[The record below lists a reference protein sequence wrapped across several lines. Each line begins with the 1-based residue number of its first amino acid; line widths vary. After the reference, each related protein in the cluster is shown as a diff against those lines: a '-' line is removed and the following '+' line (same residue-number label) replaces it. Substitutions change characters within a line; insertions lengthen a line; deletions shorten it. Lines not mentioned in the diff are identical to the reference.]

1 MVGRHS
7 HTEIADR
14 LFSLMKRLFESDSA
28 ARVRGLGCPSELLEK
43 LEETFKDCD
52 EAYVKAFVESDA
64 YYKNGLVT
72 GYAIR
77 PWMIVVGAD

>member
-1 MVGRHS
+1 
-7 HTEIADR
+7 
-14 LFSLMKRLFESDSA
+14 
-28 ARVRGLGCPSELLEK
+28 
-43 LEETFKDCD
+43 
-52 EAYVKAFVESDA
+52 VESDA